1 MRSVY
6 IAGVGMTKF
15 GKDPRS
21 LAEICRDAA
30 QRALTSCDIQDV
42 EAIYIGVMNAEEFTG
57 DSNIASQI
65 ADALGLT
72 GIPAVRI
79 ETASSA
85 GAAAIQAG
93 FQAIASSY
101 YSRVL
106 VLGSEK
112 MTHLST
118 SATTRVLAGV
128 IDKEER
134 QCGATMPALA
144 AMITEKYRE
153 KFNLSPSR
161 LESMLC
167 AVALKNHGNGVQN
180 PLAQFQKPINRDTYL
195 ASKYVATPLRLYDC
209 SPITD
214 GAAALVLTSE
224 KTDVRLAGIGQG
236 TGPLSLR
243 GREIF
248 TSFPATRTAAARA
261 YRMAETSPQ
270 GIDFAEVHDAFTPF
284 EIITTEDLGFFAPGK
299 GGDAVLEG
307 VTAVEGRLPINPSG
321 GLKARGH
328 PVGASGLAQI
338 VEVVKLLR
346 RETNS
351 KRRFNRGLTQ
361 STGGLASNNFVTI
374 IERTEAALARS
385 YGFPQPARIP
395 IRTEAPGRP
404 LSNEGVI
411 ETFTILYVTPDG
423 FLPPLALALV
433 RELNG
438 RLILAQGE
446 ESDQVKIG
454 REVYLKRTEDYYLF
468 TVKGRFRKV
477 QDSFRRF
484 VWPRLKS
491 LLKKPEIPAD
501 SKL

>member
-1 MRSVY
+1 
-6 IAGVGMTKF
+6 MTKF

-30 QRALTSCDIQDV
+30 QRALTSSDIEGV

-57 DSNIASQI
+57 DSNIASHI

-101 YSRVL
+101 YRRVL
-106 VLGSEK
+106 VLGGEK

-167 AVALKNHGNGVQN
+167 AVALKNHANGTQN
-180 PLAQFQKPINRDTYL
+180 PLAQFQKAINRDTYF

-214 GAAALVLTSE
+214 GAAAVVLTSE

-243 GREIF
+243 
-248 TSFPATRTAAARA
+248 
-261 YRMAETSPQ
+261 
-270 GIDFAEVHDAFTPF
+270 
-284 EIITTEDLGFFAPGK
+284 
-299 GGDAVLEG
+299 
-307 VTAVEGRLPINPSG
+307 
-321 GLKARGH
+321 
-328 PVGASGLAQI
+328 
-338 VEVVKLLR
+338 R
-346 RETNS
+346 R
-351 KRRFNRGLTQ
+351 
-361 STGGLASNNFVTI
+361 
-374 IERTEAALARS
+374 
-385 YGFPQPARIP
+385 
-395 IRTEAPGRP
+395 
-404 LSNEGVI
+404 
-411 ETFTILYVTPDG
+411 
-423 FLPPLALALV
+423 
-433 RELNG
+433 
-438 RLILAQGE
+438 
-446 ESDQVKIG
+446 
-454 REVYLKRTEDYYLF
+454 
-468 TVKGRFRKV
+468 
-477 QDSFRRF
+477 
-484 VWPRLKS
+484 
-491 LLKKPEIPAD
+491 
-501 SKL
+501 